1 MIRTAPAHTSPL
13 AFFDA
18 FTASM
23 TPPETEVSEKYR
35 AAQDFINAMW
45 FAKPEDRQRIR
56 DDYAEK
62 LRRITA
68 KYGEGLVEVEIL
80 APRDGWNRAAA

>member
-35 AAQDFINAMW
+35 ATQDFINAVW
-45 FAKPEDRQRIR
+45 FAKPEELERIR
-56 DDYAEK
+56 AEYAAE
-62 LRRITA
+62 LARIDA
-68 KYGEGLVEVEIL
+68 KYGLSAQIE
-80 APRDGWNRAAA
+80 RDLRFTIGRAA